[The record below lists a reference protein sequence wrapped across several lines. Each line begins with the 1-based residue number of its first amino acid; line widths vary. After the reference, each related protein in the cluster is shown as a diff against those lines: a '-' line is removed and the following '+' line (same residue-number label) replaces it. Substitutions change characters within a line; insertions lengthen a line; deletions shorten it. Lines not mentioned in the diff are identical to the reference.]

1 LALEPLKQIKQTS
14 RAWRTYD
21 EELLSGVVVTAI
33 VAVAWSARSQSS
45 TTTQGQS
52 TQQNASGTGGP
63 SQPGVSGLPG
73 SKSGP
78 TVTRSGT
85 TAPEATRSQPSGD
98 QIKVQGLPGSKSGP
112 TVKPSDGQVSGL
124 RHSKLDQPAI
134 WNDER
139 PSQLPQPGFAASIR
153 QNVARRGP
161 RRDGTALR
169 RKSSNRPMPRRTGYA
184 PSPIS
189 PRTPARDHRAR
200 S

>member
-1 LALEPLKQIKQTS
+1 MPASNSRGSACLALEPLKQIKQTS

-21 EELLSGVVVTAI
+21 EELLSGVVVAAI

-124 RHSKLDQPAI
+124 RHSKLDQRAI

-139 PSQLPQPGFAASIR
+139 PSQLPQPRHCAGQWWGSAGSQPCRCRAG
-153 QNVARRGP
+153 ARRLNE
-161 RRDGTALR
+161 R
-169 RKSSNRPMPRRTGYA
+169 SRPPQRGG
-184 PSPIS
+184 
-189 PRTPARDHRAR
+189 
-200 S
+200 